1 MDEPTSYRVDSAAL
15 PSQFPTHRHA
25 PEFWEEL
32 GRAVATYGFLEEVLG
47 KAIFAFSGT
56 TSYSDDAVAK
66 ELEKWKATLEKAL
79 TDALG
84 GSIVAYQKAVEGHGG
99 LTMENFDE
107 LIADLKKAAEV
118 RNAIC
123 HGSWRT
129 PSENGTSKLHFVNR
143 KLEKFDTP
151 VDVAYLRQLQR
162 HVAELAVAVVNTVTA
177 IGYQFPGSAGPGKAV
192 W

>member
-107 LIADLKKAAEV
+107 LIADPSPAA
-118 RNAIC
+118 
-123 HGSWRT
+123 T
-129 PSENGTSKLHFVNR
+129 PCPHCTKISRAHSLCSGDRFSSSAAAR
-143 KLEKFDTP
+143 FDECGGR
-151 VDVAYLRQLQR
+151 DMDA
-162 HVAELAVAVVNTVTA
+162 A
-177 IGYQFPGSAGPGKAV
+177 
-192 W
+192 